1 MPTDPITPRPKIM
14 AKATT
19 QMANNTELLS
29 SLQITA
35 TLTA

>member
-1 MPTDPITPRPKIM
+1 MPTDPITKIM

-19 QMANNTELLS
+19 QMANNAELLS

-35 TLTA
+35 TETAS